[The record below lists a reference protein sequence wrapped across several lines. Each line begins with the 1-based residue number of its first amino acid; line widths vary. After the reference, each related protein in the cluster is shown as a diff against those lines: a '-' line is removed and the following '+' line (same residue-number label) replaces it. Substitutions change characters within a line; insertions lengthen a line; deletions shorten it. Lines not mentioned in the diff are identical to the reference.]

1 MEQWNVGTKLGA
13 LHAGQPCHQQ
23 SEWNFREKEGTE
35 NVFHTCFFL
44 HHHNFVLNLPPEWKE
59 LEIECRLC
67 FSSLSPRESRSLVS
81 DSLRLEIECRLC
93 FSSLSPR
100 ESRSLVSDSL
110 RPHGVYSPWNSPGQN
125 AGVGS
130 LSLSRG
136 SSRPKNWTGVSCIAG
151 RFFTNWVG
159 GKPLL
164 SLWSYISECFT
175 HVLCCKNYHETWGV
189 WFKYKYEF
197 IYGRITNNTR

>member
-35 NVFHTCFFL
+35 DVFHTCFFL

-81 DSLRLEIECRLC
+81 DSLR
-93 FSSLSPR
+93 
-100 ESRSLVSDSL
+100 
-110 RPHGVYSPWNSPGQN
+110 PHGLYSAWNSPGQN
-125 AGVGS
+125 TGVGS